1 MFRNLLIILTL
12 SILAASGCS
21 SGTDR
26 HAPVVAV
33 EPQRALLQ
41 EIVGDR
47 HQVIALLANGANPET
62 FEPTVGTRMALEEAP
77 VYFATGLLPFE
88 DNLRKS
94 LSDNTEWVNTS
105 DGIDLIYGTHGHIHA
120 EEAHGHHAEEA
131 HGHRHG
137 EGQADPHIWTSFR
150 NARIIA
156 RTMVETMS
164 RKEPANAAYYRDNYQ
179 RLDRRLDSLDR
190 VFTTRFAALPDSAR
204 TFAVWHP
211 SLSYFARD
219 YGLTQ
224 ISVGFENKEMSPR
237 HLAEVAEEAREH
249 HVSVFFFQ
257 KEYDSRQAETLN
269 RAMSTRLV
277 TINPLGYAWEKEL
290 STVTDVLVPPINT
303 AAPADNAGTRANN
316 TVK

>member
-1 MFRNLLIILTL
+1 MFRKLLFILT
-12 SILAASGCS
+12 SISLISAATGCS
-21 SGTDR
+21 SDNAGHD
-26 HAPVVAV
+26 PVVTV

-47 HQVIALLANGANPET
+47 HNVVTLLANGANPET
-62 FEPTVGTRMALEEAP
+62 FEPTVGTRMALEKAP

-88 DNLRKS
+88 ANLRDS
-94 LSDNTEWVNTS
+94 SGDNTEWVNTS
-105 DGIDLIYGTHGHIHA
+105 EGIDLIYGTHGHSHGDA
-120 EEAHGHHAEEA
+120 DEHVGHEGHGH
-131 HGHRHG
+131 GDS
-137 EGQADPHIWTSFR
+137 QADPHIWTSVR

-156 RTMVETMS
+156 RTMFETMA
-164 RKEPANAAYYRDNYQ
+164 RKEPANAAYYRDNYL

-190 VFTTRFAALPDSAR
+190 AFTTRFANLHDSAR

-219 YGLTQ
+219 YGLSQ

-237 HLAEVAEEAREH
+237 HIAEVTEEAREH

-269 RAMSTRLV
+269 RAMATRLV
-277 TINPLGYAWEKEL
+277 TINPLDYDWEKEL
-290 STVTDVLVPPINT
+290 TKVTDALAPVQKT
-303 AAPADNAGTRANN
+303 A
-316 TVK
+316 VK